1 MDGGLQLGWWSGS
14 IRGDAICRSFPIGCL
29 LKPAS
34 QFLGQSR
41 LPAFTTDHGQ
51 NLSYVNVLE
60 ERNSFR
66 ARTLREKKENI
77 CTKPKNT
84 RICVLAVLI
93 AVQSIKVGK
102 FQSFESPL
110 HWLSML
116 FGDDLLGHYDTITG
130 LPKHSQLHVF
140 AATTI
145 SQCNETKWNTKQ
157 YRTQDSMAMEKPTK
171 RNLDE
176 KRVYLVAVW
185 HRGGEG
191 WARQESDRAA
201 RAGSWPIIQM
211 LRCTEEGEGVGCSTL
226 LYYISQVIW
235 VLT

>member
-41 LPAFTTDHGQ
+41 LPAFTTNHGQ
-51 NLSYVNVLE
+51 NFSYVNVLE

-116 FGDDLLGHYDTITG
+116 FGDIVCTWPLGSLWYNNRPTKT
-130 LPKHSQLHVF
+130 F
-140 AATTI
+140 AA
-145 SQCNETKWNTKQ
+145 SCLCCNNYFPMQRNKMKYKTK
-157 YRTQDSMAMEKPTK
+157 
-171 RNLDE
+171 
-176 KRVYLVAVW
+176 
-185 HRGGEG
+185 
-191 WARQESDRAA
+191 
-201 RAGSWPIIQM
+201 
-211 LRCTEEGEGVGCSTL
+211 
-226 LYYISQVIW
+226 
-235 VLT
+235 

>member
-41 LPAFTTDHGQ
+41 LPAFTTNHGQ
-51 NLSYVNVLE
+51 NFSYVNVLE

-130 LPKHSQLHVF
+130 LF
-140 AATTI
+140 AASCLCCNNYFPMQQNKTKKKTI
-145 SQCNETKWNTKQ
+145 ENARQHGNGKTNEAQPRWEASVSCCSLAS
-157 YRTQDSMAMEKPTK
+157 R
-171 RNLDE
+171 
-176 KRVYLVAVW
+176 
-185 HRGGEG
+185 RGGL
-191 WARQESDRAA
+191 S
-201 RAGSWPIIQM
+201 
-211 LRCTEEGEGVGCSTL
+211 
-226 LYYISQVIW
+226 
-235 VLT
+235 

>member
-41 LPAFTTDHGQ
+41 LPAFTTNHGQ
-51 NLSYVNVLE
+51 NFSYVNVLE

-84 RICVLAVLI
+84 RICVLVVLI

-140 AATTI
+140 AATTTYFPM
-145 SQCNETKWNTKQ
+145 Q
-157 YRTQDSMAMEKPTK
+157 
-171 RNLDE
+171 RN
-176 KRVYLVAVW
+176 KMKYKT
-185 HRGGEG
+185 
-191 WARQESDRAA
+191 
-201 RAGSWPIIQM
+201 I
-211 LRCTEEGEGVGCSTL
+211 
-226 LYYISQVIW
+226 
-235 VLT
+235 